1 MIKDRDTKF
10 VTVDRSIDIH
20 PIGTFAPYLRL
31 SFTALRTNHGSLRC
45 VEFRSETDSERS
57 LFGITKLHRL
67 LPCANGDFTIHD
79 ARALVS
85 AECVLLDFLREWL
98 LVWAFK
104 VECSPQFAGIRPAMH
119 LIYLAEDHPAIIG
132 RHVVS
137 VVFLKRLFRPE
148 VIAIDITVSKVHPT
162 LMRFQAGVMFMLRR
176 NNVHDRKAA
185 CYHGS
190 IGISHWLQ
198 IGFRDLRVEIVGCER
213 L

>member
-31 SFTALRTNHGSLRC
+31 SLTALGTDHGSLRC

-57 LFGITKLHRL
+57 LFGVTKLHRL
-67 LPCANGDFTIHD
+67 LPCANGNFTIDD

-85 AECVLLDFLREWL
+85 AECVLLDLLREWL
-98 LVWAFK
+98 LVRAFK
-104 VECSPQFAGIRPAMH
+104 VERSSEFAGSRTTVD
-119 LIYLAEDHPAIIG
+119 LIYLSENHPSIVR

-148 VIAIDITVSKVHPT
+148 VIAIDITVAKVHST
-162 LMRFQAGVMFMLRR
+162 LMRFHAGVMFVLRR
-176 NNVHDRKAA
+176 DNVHDRKAA
-185 CYHGS
+185 CY
-190 IGISHWLQ
+190 Q
-198 IGFRDLRVEIVGCER
+198 
-213 L
+213 